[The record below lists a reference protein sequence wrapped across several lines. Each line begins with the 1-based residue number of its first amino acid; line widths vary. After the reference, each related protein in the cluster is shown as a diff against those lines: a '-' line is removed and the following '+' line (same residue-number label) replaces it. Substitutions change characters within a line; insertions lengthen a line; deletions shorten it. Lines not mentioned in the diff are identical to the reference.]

1 MRRVAITGYGIQSCL
16 GNTREEVAAA
26 LEAGRSGIV
35 LYPER
40 KALGFRSAL
49 GGALRDPPELP
60 FPRKTV
66 RQMGPSPKIAAYAA
80 LQAIEHAALPE
91 ELVRGE
97 RTAMIIGH
105 GGCMQDVYQQCSD
118 FESGKTLAGTA
129 LQRVMCDTVSANLS
143 ILFGTRGFSFT
154 VSAACATGAAAIG
167 QAYQLIQWGLQDRA
181 LCGGAMESTWEFASH
196 FDALKALSLREDA
209 PEKASRPFDRGRDG
223 LVPSGGGSIL
233 VLEEW
238 EAARARGAPIRAEL
252 VGYCFT
258 SDAHDMTAPS
268 GEGGLRAMRG
278 ALEQGGLA
286 PGDVDY
292 VNAHATSTPVGDV
305 VEARSIEQLFVRG
318 GEPRPAGQ
326 LDQVD
331 DRPRVGR
338 GGQQRAGLHALDDGA
353 RLRRAVDQHRG
364 ARPGMRR
371 DPHRGQ
377 HRRAGRDRPRHQQ
390 FLRVRRGQ
398 HLPGRAPTLA
408 GSLENAAR
416 FPAPCYCPSRPG
428 RRAPARLA
436 PPPAPG

>member
-1 MRRVAITGYGIQSCL
+1 MRRVAITGYGLQSCL
-16 GNTREEVAAA
+16 GNTREEVAGA
-26 LEAGRSGIV
+26 LEDGRSGIV

-118 FESGKTLAGTA
+118 FEAKKTLPGTA

-181 LCGGAMESTWEFASH
+181 LCGGAMENTWEFASH

-278 ALEQGGLA
+278 ALEAGGLA

-305 VEARSIEQLFVRG
+305 VEARSIEQLFVR
-318 GEPRPAGQ
+318 AGS
-326 LDQVD
+326 
-331 DRPRVGR
+331 RGPRVSSTKSMTGHESGAAGSNELVYTLLMMEHGFVAPSINIEELDPQCAGIR
-338 GGQQRAGLHALDDGA
+338 IVANTAEQAEIAVAISNSFGFGGVNTCLA
-353 RLRRAVDQHRG
+353 
-364 ARPGMRR
+364 
-371 DPHRGQ
+371 
-377 HRRAGRDRPRHQQ
+377 
-390 FLRVRRGQ
+390 VRR
-398 HLPGRAPTLA
+398 P
-408 GSLENAAR
+408 
-416 FPAPCYCPSRPG
+416 
-428 RRAPARLA
+428 
-436 PPPAPG
+436 